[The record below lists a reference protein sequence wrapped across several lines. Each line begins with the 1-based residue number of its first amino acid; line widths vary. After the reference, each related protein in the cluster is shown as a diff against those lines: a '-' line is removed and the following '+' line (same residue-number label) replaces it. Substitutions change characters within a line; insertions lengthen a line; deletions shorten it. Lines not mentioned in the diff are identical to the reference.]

1 MEVSP
6 LNQLPEEVKR
16 SAKPKGNYLKM
27 KRIRIERESEEEK
40 IEVSEDELPY
50 IEGLDHK
57 KRLESKL
64 DPITIFHS
72 FFTDEI
78 IEMITTNTN
87 KNMKNKTTKNHAKIT
102 CQEIRAFIYLHIY
115 MSMYKYP
122 QINLY
127 WEDNILLSTKF
138 SKIMSY
144 SRFIIISQFFHI
156 SDYDEGNH
164 KENRL
169 LYFKC
174 LLDKLNK
181 IFLENRKYSKYL
193 TIDESMASYQGIIY
207 LKQYIKEKN
216 RKWGIK
222 FFALCES
229 TTSYVYKLIPYT
241 GKEFKYD
248 KMRGIGP
255 SVAGTLIE
263 GVEKGTH
270 ITFDSFF
277 STMSFLQQLN
287 KDEIYFTCTFLPTRK
302 CYQQFF
308 QKRMKENEMVIS
320 NIEGINFIVFND
332 KRTIYMASNKYRP
345 AKINYTTQ
353 RHQLKN
359 VPEMI
364 YVYNKTKNGVD
375 GLDQITSIYS
385 TKRKTY
391 KWWKAVFFYLLDVC
405 IANSNVI
412 FFSQKFTEEINVN
425 SKMLYFRKLICDSF
439 FSSYIVVEE
448 ITDLHFSIKLPKK
461 KECRHCQS
469 KRLKGQKHVSQ
480 TTYGCSG
487 CSSIPLCLKCF
498 TDYHLKLKE
507 KK

>member
-1 MEVSP
+1 
-6 LNQLPEEVKR
+6 
-16 SAKPKGNYLKM
+16 
-27 KRIRIERESEEEK
+27 
-40 IEVSEDELPY
+40 
-50 IEGLDHK
+50 
-57 KRLESKL
+57 
-64 DPITIFHS
+64 
-72 FFTDEI
+72 
-78 IEMITTNTN
+78 
-87 KNMKNKTTKNHAKIT
+87 
-102 CQEIRAFIYLHIY
+102 
-115 MSMYKYP
+115 
-122 QINLY
+122 
-127 WEDNILLSTKF
+127 
-138 SKIMSY
+138 
-144 SRFIIISQFFHI
+144 
-156 SDYDEGNH
+156 
-164 KENRL
+164 
-169 LYFKC
+169 
-174 LLDKLNK
+174 
-181 IFLENRKYSKYL
+181 
-193 TIDESMASYQGIIY
+193 
-207 LKQYIKEKN
+207 
-216 RKWGIK
+216 
-222 FFALCES
+222 
-229 TTSYVYKLIPYT
+229 
-241 GKEFKYD
+241 
-248 KMRGIGP
+248 
-255 SVAGTLIE
+255 
-263 GVEKGTH
+263 
-270 ITFDSFF
+270 
-277 STMSFLQQLN
+277 
-287 KDEIYFTCTFLPTRK
+287 
-302 CYQQFF
+302 
-308 QKRMKENEMVIS
+308 
-320 NIEGINFIVFND
+320 
-332 KRTIYMASNKYRP
+332 MASNKYRP